1 VFQVKKI
8 LAEPLTREAFA
19 EFGDVLDMEGDNH
32 YPING
37 GRAER
42 YHDLARV
49 EAEGPNA
56 RVLISIVKG
65 TPYAFPLRL
74 TMVERHPFGSQAFM
88 PLARRPF
95 VVVVCHDG
103 ENGPGT
109 PQAFVTEPGQ
119 GVSYSRNTWHGV
131 LTPFD
136 EPQEFLVVDRGG
148 DGSNLEEF
156 FFDEPW
162 EIHLPGMTL

>member
-1 VFQVKKI
+1 MDSRQRRHQSRSNAIFAHRQSPATCRRYKSSFKEQHTMKKI
-8 LAEPLTREAFA
+8 LAETLTREAFA

-65 TPYAFPLRL
+65 TPYAF
-74 TMVERHPFGSQAFM
+74 
-88 PLARRPF
+88 
-95 VVVVCHDG
+95 
-103 ENGPGT
+103 
-109 PQAFVTEPGQ
+109 
-119 GVSYSRNTWHGV
+119 
-131 LTPFD
+131 
-136 EPQEFLVVDRGG
+136 
-148 DGSNLEEF
+148 
-156 FFDEPW
+156 
-162 EIHLPGMTL
+162 